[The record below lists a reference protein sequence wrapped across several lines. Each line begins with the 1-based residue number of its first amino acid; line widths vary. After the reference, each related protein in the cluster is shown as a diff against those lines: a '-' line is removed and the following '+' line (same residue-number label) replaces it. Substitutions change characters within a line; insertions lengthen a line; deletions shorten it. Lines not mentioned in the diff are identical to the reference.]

1 DADQG
6 KEVYQRACFICHQ
19 IGSDGLAFGPALTEI
34 GDKLPRDALY
44 ASILDPSV
52 AISFGFEG
60 YEILLKDGTSRVGI
74 IASETDDE
82 INLRVPGGVS
92 AVFEKS
98 QLVDR
103 KKLKDSLMP
112 VNLQSAMSIE
122 ELVDLVEFLASLRK

>member
-1 DADQG
+1 M
-6 KEVYQRACFICHQ
+6 
-19 IGSDGLAFGPALTEI
+19 TEI